1 MVNVVERGGITR
13 KYTVT
18 LASKQVSKAKPV
30 SCQGKQRYEKWK
42 EFFKLW
48 FWFSSKTKLWL
59 SIPRL
64 PFTIPLPLLL
74 LISKMN
80 HIRLRDMVPQ
90 LSRIVLEA
98 TQVSYAKYK
107 KNDYLKND
115 FHFFRFRLGDLFTQ
129 YLVHH
134 FGCGHQHV
142 LPFCTQFRFNQRHG
156 DVSVSLWRLR
166 WVSNYHYRK
175 KWNYTLLPMW

>member
-64 PFTIPLPLLL
+64 PFTIPPLPLLL

-98 TQVSYAKYK
+98 TQVSNAKYEK
-107 KNDYLKND
+107 MIILKRFSLFQIPIWRP
-115 FHFFRFRLGDLFTQ
+115 FHSI
-129 YLVHH
+129 
-134 FGCGHQHV
+134 FGTSFWLWSSACPSF
-142 LPFCTQFRFNQRHG
+142 LY
-156 DVSVSLWRLR
+156 SISL
-166 WVSNYHYRK
+166 
-175 KWNYTLLPMW
+175 